1 MFKNVKGVMDAAGT
15 DTSRVLK
22 TTVRIRLCFPNSRID
37 ALHTLQVFLASM
49 DDFAAFNKHYAEF
62 FAPYKVRH
70 SLARRA
76 SER

>member
-1 MFKNVKGVMDAAGT
+1 MQVLRQMQT
-15 DTSRVLK
+15 DSFFNSDELHLAKDVQRQRLDSDTRSR
-22 TTVRIRLCFPNSRID
+22 
-37 ALHTLQVFLASM
+37 